1 MSAYYNEMDPHAAQW
16 LRNLIKAG
24 QIAAG
29 DVDERSIVDVR
40 PDDLRG
46 YTQCHFF
53 AGIAVWSHALRLAGW
68 SDDRPVWTG
77 SCPCQPF
84 SSAGAGK
91 GTDDPR
97 HLWPVWFD
105 LIRQCRPATVFGEQV
120 EAAIKH
126 GWLDLVQDDLEN
138 AGYACGA
145 ICLPA
150 GAVGAP
156 HQRQRLWFVA
166 NAQCQQSQCQEHTAV
181 TASVGS
187 QPTDDAGGRGC
198 ASVRLGHSAV
208 QRCSGE
214 CIQQQPQRDHSETDW
229 DGQAGHVA
237 DTNSQDSRR
246 WGIQMP
252 AESAGAGFGAPCQR
266 SEGFCEADTIQ
277 RVQVH
282 DFWADADWLYCRD
295 EKWRPVEP
303 GTFPLVDGAAFRMGS
318 GCTDWEGK
326 SRAGM
331 LKAYGNAIVPQVA
344 AAVIQTFMEYAP

>member
-53 AGIAVWSHALRLAGW
+53 AGIGVWSHALRLAGW

-91 GTDDPR
+91 GIDDPR
-97 HLWPVWFD
+97 HLWPVWVD

-126 GWLDLVQDDLEN
+126 GWLDLVQGDLEN
-138 AGYACGA
+138 TGYAVGA
-145 ICLPA
+145 VCLPA

-166 NAQCQQSQCQEHTAV
+166 HT
-181 TASVGS
+181 
-187 QPTDDAGGRGC
+187 DM
-198 ASVRLGHSAV
+198 
-208 QRCSGE
+208 QRRSGE
-214 CIQQQPQRDHSETDW
+214 CVQQEPQRTHLETDRP
-229 DGQAGHVA
+229 GQAG
-237 DTNSQDSRR
+237 
-246 WGIQMP
+246 
-252 AESAGAGFGAPCQR
+252 
-266 SEGFCEADTIQ
+266 
-277 RVQVH
+277 

-295 EKWRPVEP
+295 EKWRPTEP
-303 GTFPLVDGAAFRMGS
+303 GTFPLVDGTAFRMGS
-318 GCTDWEGK
+318 GCADWEGK

-344 AAVIQTFMEYAP
+344 AAVIGAFMEYAP

>member
-1 MSAYYNEMDPHAAQW
+1 MTRAAYYNEIDPFAAQW
-16 LRNLIKAG
+16 IRNLIKAG
-24 QIAAG
+24 LVAPG
-29 DVDERSIVDVR
+29 EVDERSIVDVR

-53 AGIAVWSHALRLAGW
+53 AGIAAWSHALRLAGW

-120 EAAIKH
+120 EAAIRH

-150 GAVGAP
+150 GAFGAP
-156 HQRQRLWFVA
+156 HQRKRLWFVA
-166 NAQCQQSQCQEHTAV
+166 SAQCQQSKLQVHPAV
-181 TASVGS
+181 TASVGIQS
-187 QPTDDAGGRGC
+187 TDDAGGRGC
-198 ASVRLGHSAV
+198 ASVGLGHSTV

-214 CIQQQPQRDHSETDW
+214 HVLQEPQRNHLKAARTGPDHS
-229 DGQAGHVA
+229 
-237 DTNSQDSRR
+237 
-246 WGIQMP
+246 
-252 AESAGAGFGAPCQR
+252 
-266 SEGFCEADTIQ
+266 
-277 RVQVH
+277 
-282 DFWADADWLYCRD
+282 FWADADWLYCRD
-295 EKWRPVEP
+295 EKWRPTEP
-303 GTFPLVDGAAFRMGS
+303 GTFPLVDGSAFRMGS
-318 GCTDWEGK
+318 GSPWEGK

-344 AAVIQTFMEYAP
+344 ATVISAFMEYAP

>member
-1 MSAYYNEMDPHAAQW
+1 MKKWAYYNEIDPFAAQW
-16 LRNLIKAG
+16 IRNLIKAG
-24 QIAAG
+24 LVAPG
-29 DVDERSIVDVR
+29 EVDERSIEDVLPADVR
-40 PDDLRG
+40 SFA
-46 YTQCHFF
+46 QCHWF

-150 GAVGAP
+150 GAFGAP
-156 HQRQRLWFVA
+156 HQRKRLWFVA
-166 NAQCQQSQCQEHTAV
+166 SAQCQQSKLQVHPAV
-181 TASVGS
+181 TASVGIQS
-187 QPTDDAGGRGC
+187 TDDAGGRGC
-198 ASVRLGHSAV
+198 ASVGLGHSTV

-214 CIQQQPQRDHSETDW
+214 HVLQEPQRTHLETDRP
-229 DGQAGHVA
+229 GQAGSMA
-237 DTNSQDSRR
+237 DTRHYGPQRRLPGGQDSER
-246 WGIQMP
+246 QP
-252 AESAGAGFGAPCQR
+252 VCR
-266 SEGFCEADTIQ
+266 SPGCGSPIN
-277 RVQVH
+277 V
-282 DFWADADWLYCRD
+282 WADADWLYCRD
-295 EKWRPVEP
+295 EKWRPTEP
-303 GTFPLVDGAAFRMGS
+303 GTFPLVDGSAFRMGS
-318 GCTDWEGK
+318 GSPWEGK

-344 AAVIQTFMEYAP
+344 AAVIGAFMEYAP